1 MRGFLRLLRWS
12 PSSRRVWIEIAPRGE
27 VRSGPP
33 VTLLAEGVDRNH
45 LLQFRKQELE
55 EVTLLAEG
63 VDRNAGRD
71 TGRQG
76 RRRSPSSRRVW
87 IEIFASVKLILSRS
101 VTLLAEGVDRN
112 IHYRLSQRAKNV
124 TLLAEGV
131 DRNWL

>member
-1 MRGFLRLLRWS
+1 M
-12 PSSRRVWIEIAPRGE
+12 WIEIAPRGE

-33 VTLLAEGVDRNH
+33 VTLLAEGVDRNQ

-71 TGRQG
+71 TGREG